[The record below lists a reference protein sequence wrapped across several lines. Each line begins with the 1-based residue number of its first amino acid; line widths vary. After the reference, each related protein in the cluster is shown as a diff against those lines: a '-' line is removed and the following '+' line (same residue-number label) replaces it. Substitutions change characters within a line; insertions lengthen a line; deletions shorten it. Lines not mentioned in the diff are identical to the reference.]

1 MATSKLII
9 GCGYLGSRVATRW
22 VEAGDEVYA
31 LTRSESRAGE
41 FKQSGIIPVIGDVTR
56 PETLK
61 GLPAAETVLY
71 AVGFDRSAGHEMR
84 EVYVAGLVH
93 VLGTLSPSTR
103 RFIYIS
109 TTGVYGQAD
118 GQWVDENSP
127 CEPVT
132 EGGRVC
138 LEAEGRLQGADVSF
152 QRTILRLAGI
162 YGPGRI
168 PRVAALRAGEPIAA
182 PQRGFMNLIHV
193 DDAASVVLKAE
204 QNSPSDLY
212 TVSDGNPVIRGD
224 YYTELARLVS
234 APPPQFVEPSSEHP
248 ASKRALSN
256 KKISNRRM
264 LEELSPQLTYPSFRE
279 GLAAI
284 VASES

>member
-9 GCGYLGSRVATRW
+9 GCGYLGSRVARRW

-41 FKQSGIIPVIGDVTR
+41 FKQAGIKPVLGDVTR
-56 PETLK
+56 IETLT
-61 GLPAAETVLY
+61 GLPAAATVLY
-71 AVGFDRSAGHEMR
+71 AVGFDRSAGHDMR
-84 EVYVAGLVH
+84 EVYVAGLAH
-93 VLGTLSPSTR
+93 VLGSLSPSTR

-138 LEAEGRLQGADVSF
+138 LEAEERLQGEDASF

-168 PRVAALRAGEPIAA
+168 PRVDALRAGEPIAA
-182 PQRGFMNLIHV
+182 PQSGFMNLIHV
-193 DDAASVVLKAE
+193 DDAASVVLNVE
-204 QNSPSDLY
+204 QSSPSNLY
-212 TVSDGNPVIRGD
+212 TVSDGNPVVRGD
-224 YYTELARLVS
+224 YYTELALLVS
-234 APPPQFVEPSSEHP
+234 APLPRFVEPSPEHP
-248 ASKRALSN
+248 ASKRAISN

-264 LEELSPQLTYPSFRE
+264 LEELSPQLAYPSYRE